1 MHRVLPQPVRGFF
14 SCWNKARNLSA
25 SVLALQLPSY
35 FSLWINPIHFSLWIN
50 PILFLALSLL
60 NFKKK
65 TGSTEWLLSP
75 SHACPRLLAAMVAA
89 GCGVLRDTVGF
100 MTNLGVG
107 QRKWPWFSTSVG
119 TGLQSSPSAGQRGK
133 PEKWVLS
140 QWEGRSEN
148 QEETSHIPRRN
159 VKRKGPCSSCQDS
172 GRARAT
178 GRACNIAQW
187 SVHCLFP
194 SHLRQG
200 GKAQVPCSSCP
211 QSAWKTRM

>member
-100 MTNLGVG
+100 MTNLGGGAEKVTLVFNLCG
-107 QRKWPWFSTSVG
+107 HRFAKFTLCRTKREAREV
-119 TGLQSSPSAGQRGK
+119 SPEPMRGK
-133 PEKWVLS
+133 VRKPGRNFSHTQAKCQEK
-140 QWEGRSEN
+140 RS
-148 QEETSHIPRRN
+148 
-159 VKRKGPCSSCQDS
+159 
-172 GRARAT
+172 
-178 GRACNIAQW
+178 
-187 SVHCLFP
+187 L
-194 SHLRQG
+194 
-200 GKAQVPCSSCP
+200 
-211 QSAWKTRM
+211 